1 MNREEA
7 RSRLGDP
14 NSSLK
19 RGSRERRGTGRR
31 LTLKAAGYGQVRMGC
46 PWTSERGYVSCVTCA
61 KLNTSV
67 TTPSESLGVLDE
79 DVGTHS
85 GTALGIRLVP
95 QMGYKVLWTRH
106 QV

>member
-31 LTLKAAGYGQVRMGC
+31 LTLKAAGYGQVRLGC
-46 PWTSERGYVSCVTCA
+46 SWTSERRHVSCVTCA
-61 KLNTSV
+61 KLNTSQV
-67 TTPSESLGVLDE
+67 GPSKTLGVSDE
-79 DVGTHS
+79 DADAAS
-85 GTALGIRLVP
+85 GTALGIRLVS
-95 QMGYKVLWTRH
+95 
-106 QV
+106 